1 MFLLFLLL
9 LFGEKKKYDIL
20 LQHLFGVIVEM
31 LFLSFCFYKCKS
43 DYILE
48 NSQMKGNSL
57 LSSSNSFGVNLFMFI
72 VSVMINFLYKVDKGE
87 AT

>member
-1 MFLLFLLL
+1 MFFLFLLFLLL
-9 LFGEKKKYDIL
+9 LFEKKSDIL
-20 LQHLFGVIVEM
+20 LHLFGVIVEM

-48 NSQMKGNSL
+48 KSQMKGISL
-57 LSSSNSFGVNLFMFI
+57 LSSSNSFGVIFLFF
-72 VSVMINFLYKVDKGE
+72 VLVMINFLYKVDKGE